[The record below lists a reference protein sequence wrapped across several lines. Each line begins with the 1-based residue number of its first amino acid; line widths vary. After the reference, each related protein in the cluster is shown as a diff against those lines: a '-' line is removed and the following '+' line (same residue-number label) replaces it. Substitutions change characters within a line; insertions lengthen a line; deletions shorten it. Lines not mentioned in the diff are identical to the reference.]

1 MWPSYERGEEH
12 CYSGGWGIRPDDGLL
27 MLFYTSI
34 GHEYREEWASVSRD
48 EMVTWQKLQT
58 NPLVAHTAG
67 SGERFSAQDPFVFQ
81 HEGKT
86 WLLSTSFTGKDKL
99 GALHLYEATDGTL
112 TNRQYRGR
120 FSDHKPHKINAIYP
134 SAPMLSLAGAR
145 TPTADREA
153 EAKYMP

>member
-1 MWPSYERGEEH
+1 VHRGHVRSRDLVHWEHRPIALWPSYERGEEH
-12 CYSGGWGIRPDDGLL
+12 CYSGGCGIRPDDGLP

-34 GHEYREEWASVSRD
+34 GHEYRGEWAAVSRD

-99 GALHLYEATDGTL
+99 GGLHLYEATDGTL
-112 TNRQYRGR
+112 ANWQYRGR
-120 FSDHKPHKINAIYP
+120 FSDHTSPCPNLIQI
-134 SAPMLSLAGAR
+134 GV
-145 TPTADREA
+145 
-153 EAKYMP
+153 